1 MGLGLGDYGIDTDA
15 DSEAVVSD
23 GLVDGGTREAIGM
36 KFLAQQIVELLPR
49 AGNLL
54 NHGKESGFPGR
65 LKSSIIQAINKPER
79 WTVQSRPDHLCNSHD
94 KLLIIAQ

>member
-1 MGLGLGDYGIDTDA
+1 MALTPTLTVKLSCRIDLLIA
-15 DSEAVVSD
+15 GQGKQSVS
-23 GLVDGGTREAIGM
+23 